1 VPLALNSEV
10 PVWDDGSWVRW
21 TATVWPRG
29 VRVRDAMAAEL
40 LAQGIDWSTA
50 TWGAIALLEPLL
62 DPRRPLLAEG
72 CVLLAL
78 GLLCKDSAQRRLA
91 VDVLIQ
97 AADDGRLRGPALAD
111 ALALV
116 LPATLPSR
124 LLAALTEAARAGDT
138 PALVAR
144 DALIGLLPRTD
155 PARKGIP
162 GLVGLLA
169 DLADTHGLPADEALQ
184 GWLTGRS
191 GALAKHA
198 KRLLPPA

>member
-1 VPLALNSEV
+1 VPLALSAPV
-10 PVWDDGSWVRW
+10 PVYDDGSWARW

-40 LAQGIDWSTA
+40 LAEDVDWWMA
-50 TWGAIALLEPLL
+50 RWGAGALLEPLL
-62 DPRRPLLAEG
+62 DPQRPLLAEG
-72 CVLLAL
+72 CVLLVI
-78 GLLCKDSAQRRLA
+78 GLVCKESAQRRLA
-91 VDVLIQ
+91 VDALIQ
-97 AADDGRLRGPALAD
+97 TADDGRLRGPALAD

-116 LPATLPSR
+116 LPATLPTR
-124 LLAALTEAARAGDT
+124 LLAALTDAARAGDT

-144 DALIGLLPRTD
+144 DALVGVLPRTD

-191 GALAKHA
+191 GALAKQA